1 MTDMTPLAPGVPT
14 GRPER
19 IAVVGAG
26 ISGLTA
32 AYVLGR
38 PPRGHRAGVGAAAR
52 RPRPHAHRRPPP
64 DGDLRVDSGFIVHN
78 DRTYPLL
85 RRLFAELGV
94 QARATE
100 MSMSIRD
107 DSTGT
112 EYAGGRGVK
121 GFVARPRQLLDREF
135 VGMLRSVRRFHAL
148 ATAFLEQT
156 TDDDTTTYGEF
167 IRDGGFPESFTRLY
181 AVPAG
186 RLRVVE
192 RPAARRWTTPR
203 ATCSASSSTT
213 ACSPSATPPSG

>member
-1 MTDMTPLAPGVPT
+1 MTDMTPLATGAGT

-32 AYVLGR
+32 AYVLGGHHEVTVLESE
-38 PPRGHRAGVGAAAR
+38 PRLGG
-52 RPRPHAHRRPPP
+52 HAHTHTVPT
-64 DGDLRVDSGFIVHN
+64 DTGDLRVDSGFIVHN

-94 QARATE
+94 QARPTE

-148 ATAFLEQT
+148 
-156 TDDDTTTYGEF
+156 G
-167 IRDGGFPESFTRLY
+167 RD
-181 AVPAG
+181 
-186 RLRVVE
+186 
-192 RPAARRWTTPR
+192 AARRDLRPGQVAGVR
-203 ATCSASSSTT
+203 LHGPLPVEPGPATAVLDRFRQRLQR
-213 ACSPSATPPSG
+213 G